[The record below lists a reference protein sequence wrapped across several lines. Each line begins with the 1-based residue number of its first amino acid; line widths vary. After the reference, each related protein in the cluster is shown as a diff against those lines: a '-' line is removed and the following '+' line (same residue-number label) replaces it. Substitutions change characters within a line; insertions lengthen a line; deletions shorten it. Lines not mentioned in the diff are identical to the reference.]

1 MLWEE
6 EAEQKMLQL
15 VPLGSKSSARRQ
27 VSLCFVFCFFHL
39 EHVDSLLLLPLY
51 TPSNFQDAGTFPQ
64 LIIAL
69 IRHTFV
75 IFAFLEASTRFTFFF
90 HLYGATVVVFYC
102 VPPTISVDSIKALF
116 MCLSS
121 DMQIY
126 L

>member
-1 MLWEE
+1 
-6 EAEQKMLQL
+6 MLQL

-75 IFAFLEASTRFTFFF
+75 IFAFLEASTRFTWHTFYFIF
-90 HLYGATVVVFYC
+90 MVLPLLFSTVF
-102 VPPTISVDSIKALF
+102 LQQF
-116 MCLSS
+116 LSTP
-121 DMQIY
+121 
-126 L
+126 